1 MRLDPP
7 EFERVNACCWLPPT
21 GTLPRFM
28 LDGLMLKYAGVTPV
42 PVSEI
47 EVLQL
52 FSLFPMDLSA
62 TTDIPPAAIP
72 PVSGEN
78 VTLKVTLCCGAR
90 VKGKVG
96 PEKLKP
102 VPVTLSWKIVRLVL
116 PLLLTETGSVLLLPT
131 VTSPK
136 AIGERESAVWAF
148 AIAADRRNAR
158 RMKFHQACLHWKMRS
173 LIGLTLFP
181 RAH

>member
-1 MRLDPP
+1 
-7 EFERVNACCWLPPT
+7 
-21 GTLPRFM
+21 M
-28 LDGLMLKYAGVTPV
+28 LDGLTLKYASVTPV

-47 EVLQL
+47 EVLQR
-52 FSLFPMDLSA
+52 FSLPPRDLWA

-78 VTLKVTLCCGAR
+78 VTLKLTLCCGAR

-136 AIGERESAVWAF
+136 KPAKEKVLSGVCNKCGQKKCEESEVPPDMSPLENEKPHRADSLSPCSLNTVGDNGAVA
-148 AIAADRRNAR
+148 
-158 RMKFHQACLHWKMRS
+158 S
-173 LIGLTLFP
+173 LATDYP
-181 RAH
+181 E